1 MSERRQYT
9 AAACARVDR
18 QSVVQEFIIRK
29 AHGFLRIE
37 ICPEPAQCPVSRL
50 RFLHVNSFGKH
61 QKRLFQGFV
70 AKQKAEHQHASFLHA
85 SHVCRGLQGQVSP
98 CCL

>member
-9 AAACARVDR
+9 AAACVRVDR
-18 QSVVQEFIIRK
+18 QSLVQEFIIRK

-37 ICPEPAQCPVSRL
+37 VCPEPAQCPVSRL

-61 QKRLFQGFV
+61 QRRLF
-70 AKQKAEHQHASFLHA
+70 KALLPSKKLNISMHPFLMRHTCA
-85 SHVCRGLQGQVSP
+85 GACKVK
-98 CCL
+98 